1 MKTYKHIF
9 VYYKHYSYQYDKYY
23 RRTTHTSRENIY
35 HVKKENESENRQE
48 EEKRRRRYI
57 FNVQVH

>member
-1 MKTYKHIF
+1 MKTYKHILF
-9 VYYKHYSYQYDKYY
+9 IINIILINMINITDAPH
-23 RRTTHTSRENIY
+23 THQEKIY